1 MPTIREQ
8 RDALVTAPTAAQIAR
23 MYRDELPLFNAGAKA
38 CLGGTS
44 NAVAAMDFDTWS
56 QRLLVGTGDG
66 VSEFSGLV
74 RVGYFD
80 TANTPLTNDAMK
92 AVACQG
98 GYRSMAGGQQSI
110 VVRDKVSQ
118 HDVVSAYP
126 EQLPAAVANELAAI
140 RALALLGLSS

>member
-1 MPTIREQ
+1 MLRLSATS
-8 RDALVTAPTAAQIAR
+8 LSAAQIAR
-23 MYRDELPLFNAGAKA
+23 MYRDEAPLFNAGAKA

-44 NAVAAMDFDTWS
+44 NAVASMDFDTWS

-66 VSEFSGLV
+66 ASEFSGLV

-80 TANTPLTNDAMK
+80 ATNTTLTNDAMK

-118 HDVVSAYP
+118 HDVVNAYP
-126 EQLPAAVANELAAI
+126 EQPPAWLVDEIAAI
-140 RALALLGLSS
+140 RALALVGLT